1 MPRFLI
7 RTLLCV
13 LAAAGLSAQQTEVV
27 LTATSST
34 KLVLA
39 MTAPKATGLDDASIA
54 AEFTAVLRRDLDETG
69 IIAVLQERLPVDGA
83 PAKAWKEAGAQW
95 LLSTRLTKAASGDLK
110 LEASVLDTAAESGL
124 FSRTYNANKVVPLRY
139 LAHYLA
145 DDLLAREEGKTL
157 PEATGEDAR
166 AGQIFA
172 FFAGEALRLTGEK
185 GVASSRIVFVRQVS
199 NGVKE
204 LFQIDRDGA
213 DLVQLTRNG
222 SLTLSPT
229 VAADGRL
236 AYVTYKAGPPE
247 IWGQRRKDG
256 PHERLYPASGA
267 GGMLSSPTWS
277 PDGKRLAFVQ
287 GDRRG
292 NSDIMVL
299 DLATGRAR
307 RLTDSNGINTEPA
320 WNPNGNQLAFTSDR
334 EGGPQVFLMQDDGS
348 NLRRLTSEGLY
359 NASPAWSPNGAMVAY
374 VSRFEGKF
382 DLFVYKLGEGKAYQI
397 TTGVSTSESPA
408 WSPDERRL
416 VFTSNRFGSSQLF
429 TTDLSGRQIVRLSD
443 LAGCQSPRWIRGR

>member
-1 MPRFLI
+1 MTRFLI
-7 RTLLCV
+7 RILLCTLV
-13 LAAAGLSAQQTEVV
+13 ATGLGAQQTEVV
-27 LTATSST
+27 LSATSSA

-39 MTAPKATGLDDASIA
+39 MAPPKLSGLDQGTVA
-54 AEFTAVLRRDLDETG
+54 AEFTAVLKRDLDESG
-69 IIAVLQERLPVDGA
+69 VFAMLQERLPAEGS

-95 LLSTRLTKAASGDLK
+95 LLTAKLTKAANGDLQM
-110 LEASVLDTAAESGL
+110 EASALDTAAEKGV
-124 FSRTYNANKVVPLRY
+124 FSRTYNANRIVPLRY

-145 DDLLAREEGKTL
+145 DDLVG
-157 PEATGEDAR
+157 
-166 AGQIFA
+166 
-172 FFAGEALRLTGEK
+172 RLTGEK
-185 GVASSRIVFVRQVS
+185 GVASSRIVFVRQTS
-199 NGVKE
+199 PGVKE
-204 LFQIDRDGA
+204 IFQLDRDGA
-213 DLVQLTRNG
+213 GLVQLTRHG

-229 VAADGRL
+229 LATDGRL
-236 AYVTYKAGPPE
+236 AYVTYKGGAPE

-256 PHERLYPASGA
+256 PHEKLYPVSGA
-267 GGMLSSPTWS
+267 GGMLTSPAWS

-299 DLATGRAR
+299 DLGTLRAR
-307 RLTDSNGINTEPA
+307 RLTDSNGINTEPC

-348 NLRRLTSEGLY
+348 NLRRLTGEGLY
-359 NASPAWSPNGAMVAY
+359 NASPAWSPNGAMIAY

-429 TTDLSGRQIVRLSD
+429 TTDLSGRQILRLTELS
-443 LAGCQSPRWIRGR
+443 GCQSPRWIRGR

>member
-1 MPRFLI
+1 MTRFLI
-7 RTLLCV
+7 RTFLCT
-13 LAAAGLSAQQTEVV
+13 LAAVGLYAQQQTEVV
-27 LTATSST
+27 LSATSSA

-39 MTAPKATGLDDASIA
+39 MTSPKATGLDEATVGS
-54 AEFTAVLRRDLDETG
+54 EFTAVLRRDLDETG
-69 IIAVLQERLPVDGA
+69 VIAMLQERLPADSA
-83 PAKAWKEAGAQW
+83 PVKAWKEAGAQW
-95 LLSTRLTKAASGDLK
+95 LLNTKLTRAANGDLQ
-110 LEASVLDTAAESGL
+110 LEATALDTAAEKGV
-124 FSRTYNANKVVPLRY
+124 FTRTYNANKIVPVRY

-145 DDLLAREEGKTL
+145 DDLVG
-157 PEATGEDAR
+157 
-166 AGQIFA
+166 
-172 FFAGEALRLTGEK
+172 RLTGEK
-185 GVASSRIVFVRQVS
+185 GVASSRIVFVRQTS
-199 NGVKE
+199 PGVKE
-204 LFQIDRDGA
+204 IFQVDRDGA
-213 DLVQLTRNG
+213 GLMQLTRHG

-236 AYVTYKAGPPE
+236 AYVTYKGGAPE

-256 PHERLYPASGA
+256 PHEKLFPLTGSG
-267 GGMLSSPTWS
+267 GLVSSPAWS

-292 NSDIMVL
+292 NSDILVL
-299 DLATGRAR
+299 DLASGRAR
-307 RLTDSNGINTEPA
+307 RLTDGNGINTEPC
-320 WNPNGNQLAFTSDR
+320 WNPAGTQIAFTSDR

-348 NLRRLTSEGLY
+348 NLRKLTMEGLY
-359 NASPAWSPNGAMVAY
+359 NASPSWSPNGAMVAY

-429 TTDLSGRQIVRLSD
+429 TTDLSGRQILRLSE
-443 LAGCQSPRWIRGR
+443 LGGCQSPRWIRGR

>member
-1 MPRFLI
+1 MPPFLI
-7 RTLLCV
+7 RTFLCV
-13 LAAAGLSAQQTEVV
+13 LAASGLCAQQTEVV
-27 LTATSST
+27 LSATSSA

-39 MTAPKATGLDDASIA
+39 MTAPKVTGLDEAA
-54 AEFTAVLRRDLDETG
+54 VGAEFTAVLKRDLDETG
-69 IIAVLQERLPVDGA
+69 VIAMLLERLPADSA

-95 LLSTRLTKAASGDLK
+95 LLNARLSKAANGDLQ
-110 LEASVLDTAAESGL
+110 LEATALDTAAEKSV
-124 FSRTYNANKVVPLRY
+124 FTRTYNANRIVPLRH

-145 DDLLAREEGKTL
+145 DDLVG
-157 PEATGEDAR
+157 
-166 AGQIFA
+166 
-172 FFAGEALRLTGEK
+172 RLTGEK
-185 GVASSRIVFVRQVS
+185 GVASSRMVFVRQMS
-199 NGVKE
+199 PGVKE
-204 LFQIDRDGA
+204 IFQVDRDGA
-213 DLVQLTRNG
+213 GLMQLTRHG

-229 VAADGRL
+229 VAVDGRL
-236 AYVTYKAGPPE
+236 AYVTYKGGAPE
-247 IWGQRRKDG
+247 IWGQRRKDS
-256 PHERLYPASGA
+256 PHEKLYPTSGA
-267 GGMLSSPTWS
+267 GGMLSSPVWS
-277 PDGKRLAFVQ
+277 PDAKRLAFVQ

-299 DLATGRAR
+299 DLAAGRAR
-307 RLTDSNGINTEPA
+307 RLTDGTGINTEPS
-320 WNPNGNQLAFTSDR
+320 WNPNGTQIAFTSDR

-429 TTDLSGRQIVRLSD
+429 TTDLSGRQIVRLTE
-443 LAGCQSPRWIRGR
+443 LAACQSPRWIRGR